1 VTATDSGPRLVVTSG
16 AGLAR
21 QIPISFRGI
30 VLGRDAR
37 LGPPFSTDEFVSRN
51 HVWIRRRGDGVE
63 VTDLGSANGTYVNGT
78 RVRAPARM
86 QDRDVLRIGRI
97 RLKLTAPGEAGQA
110 TSTRE
115 SACVVEVGPY
125 LTIASRAFNGRRRFY
140 LAGGDL
146 VVGRDPA
153 SGIHVDDPR
162 ISRIHA
168 AFRRRGR
175 AVYVEDLGSSS
186 GTFVNGEAVTAARE
200 LRTGDIV
207 SFADVSMRFDQPTR
221 RDGAAG
227 A

>member
-1 VTATDSGPRLVVTSG
+1 VTASDPGPRLVVTSG

-51 HVWIRRRGDGVE
+51 HVWVRRRSDGVE

-97 RLKLTAPGEAGQA
+97 RLKLTAPGEAGEA

-115 SACVVEVGPY
+115 NACVVESGPY
-125 LTIASRAFNGRRRFY
+125 LTIASQAFNGRRRFY

-153 SGIHVDDPR
+153 SGIHVDDPG

-175 AVYVEDLGSSS
+175 AVYIEDLGSAT
-186 GTFVNGEAVTAARE
+186 GTFVNGQAVTAARE

-207 SFADVSMRFDQPTR
+207 TFADVSMRFDQPTR
-221 RDGAAG
+221 RDEVAG